1 MDPAIQFAIEGE
13 NMAFAT
19 ELAIDGKDIP
29 QGLFLDIIIE
39 KTQML
44 HNHLKHLDL
53 GLSLIAN
60 IGGNMA
66 TIKIHDTLVE
76 DSLKLHFTISN
87 LWDIEDQLY
96 QLWIVVN
103 GVVHSYSSD

>member
-1 MDPAIQFAIEGE
+1 MDPAIWFSIERE
-13 NMAFAT
+13 NMAFTA
-19 ELAIDGKDIP
+19 ELATNGKDLL
-29 QGLFLDIIIE
+29 QGLFLDIMIE

-44 HNHLKHLDL
+44 HNHLKHLHL
-53 GLSLIAN
+53 RLAMVAN

-66 TIKIHDTLVE
+66 TIKLYDTFVE

-96 QLWIVVN
+96 RLWIEVN
-103 GVVHSYSSD
+103 GVVQSYISD

>member
-1 MDPAIQFAIEGE
+1 MDQAIQFLTEGD
-13 NMAFAT
+13 NMALAT
-19 ELAIDGKDIP
+19 ELATGGKDIP
-29 QGLFLDIIIE
+29 QGLFLDIMIE

-44 HNHLKHLDL
+44 HHHLKHLDL
-53 GLSLIAN
+53 GLALIAN

-66 TIKIHDTLVE
+66 MIKIYDTLVE

-96 QLWIVVN
+96 QL
-103 GVVHSYSSD
+103 

>member
-1 MDPAIQFAIEGE
+1 MDPAIQFFIEGE
-13 NMAFAT
+13 NMVFAA

-29 QGLFLDIIIE
+29 QGLFLDIMIE

-53 GLSLIAN
+53 RLALIVN

-66 TIKIHDTLVE
+66 MIKIYDTLVE

-96 QLWIVVN
+96 
-103 GVVHSYSSD
+103 

>member
-1 MDPAIQFAIEGE
+1 MDPAIQFLIEGE
-13 NMAFAT
+13 NMAFTA

-29 QGLFLDIIIE
+29 QGLFLDIMIE

-53 GLSLIAN
+53 WLALIAN

-66 TIKIHDTLVE
+66 RIKIYDTLVE
-76 DSLKLHFTISN
+76 GFIKITFYNFKFMGH
-87 LWDIEDQLY
+87 
-96 QLWIVVN
+96 
-103 GVVHSYSSD
+103 

>member
-1 MDPAIQFAIEGE
+1 MQFSIEGD
-13 NMAFAT
+13 NMVFAT

-29 QGLFLDIIIE
+29 QGLFLDIMIE

-53 GLSLIAN
+53 ELALIVN
-60 IGGNMA
+60 IVGNMA
-66 TIKIHDTLVE
+66 TIKIYDTLVE

-96 QLWIVVN
+96 
-103 GVVHSYSSD
+103 

>member
-1 MDPAIQFAIEGE
+1 MDLAIQFSIEEE
-13 NMAFAT
+13 NMAFAA

-29 QGLFLDIIIE
+29 QGLFLDIMIE

-53 GLSLIAN
+53 RLALIVN

-66 TIKIHDTLVE
+66 TILVE
-76 DSLKLHFTISN
+76 L
-87 LWDIEDQLY
+87 
-96 QLWIVVN
+96 
-103 GVVHSYSSD
+103 